1 MQGVGYRAWMV
12 RQAGTL
18 NVDGWVRN
26 RADGRVEAM
35 LLGDAALLE
44 RLHRACLLGPPG
56 ARVTG
61 IERSAGSS
69 GPQSPK
75 HESPK
80 HESPKHESPDL
91 GPIRPG
97 EGFRQRRDG

>member
-61 IERSAGSS
+61 IEKALLAAQRGTEAAAAS
-69 GPQSPK
+69 GMIASLEVQA
-75 HESPK
+75 
-80 HESPKHESPDL
+80 
-91 GPIRPG
+91 
-97 EGFRQRRDG
+97 